1 MPSDGRSKG
10 LAMLW
15 KEGVDVCF
23 KSCSN
28 THIDLVVCKRNGAQ
42 PWRATGFY
50 GHPDAS
56 VRHISWSLL
65 ESL

>member
-28 THIDLVVCKRNGAQ
+28 THIDLVVCERNGAQ
-42 PWRATGFY
+42 PWWAMGSM
-50 GHPDAS
+50 DILMQ
-56 VRHISWSLL
+56 V
-65 ESL
+65 